1 MSIESSHVIV
11 RVLDINRLISKRTGA
26 RITRKA
32 GTPQVT
38 ACQRA
43 VTEMGLSATG
53 SLAHAHVYGFTD
65 NGNDLVNDMIYRQA
79 NDMIYR

>member
-1 MSIESSHVIV
+1 MIIKFSHVIV

-38 ACQRA
+38 ARQRA
-43 VTEMGLSATG
+43 VTEMGLYVPQEALRPRT
-53 SLAHAHVYGFTD
+53 F
-65 NGNDLVNDMIYRQA
+65 LVLQIIDSKNSTC
-79 NDMIYR
+79 

>member
-1 MSIESSHVIV
+1 MSIKFSHVIV

-38 ACQRA
+38 ARHRA
-43 VTEMGLSATG
+43 VTEMGLMCHG
-53 SLAHAHVYGFTD
+53 
-65 NGNDLVNDMIYRQA
+65 
-79 NDMIYR
+79 